1 LDRPLETLGAR
12 HLGHRVEDPRPC
24 VRRGDLDDEAGA
36 QGAAGP
42 PTHPGPRAGR
52 GQPMHGGD
60 VEALWQRRP
69 ERAKIELAFDRLAHR
84 VL

>member
-1 LDRPLETLGAR
+1 
-12 HLGHRVEDPRPC
+12 
-24 VRRGDLDDEAGA
+24 
-36 QGAAGP
+36 
-42 PTHPGPRAGR
+42 
-52 GQPMHGGD
+52 MHGGD